1 MKIKLFTILLLL
13 LLYITCS
20 FSQKNNKETI
30 IIVCE
35 KCENTN
41 KKTNLYNISN
51 EDFRYIEG
59 KHNKKNVSFQNINN
73 NVITI
78 GKLKSL
84 TKQKLKNDN
93 IKNNFIQI
101 YFEKYFKIH
110 VFVKNPKCKNE
121 GTLYE
126 VEWILSITETEV
138 D

>member
-1 MKIKLFTILLLL
+1 MKIKLFTIL

-110 VFVKNPKCKNE
+110 VFVKNQKCKNE